1 MKTRK
6 RLVMVLMSAGVPL
19 LCYLA
24 GYLHFVSPMPMR
36 VGPSKRESVEPVFR
50 TARLSIIRLFRPAVT
65 LDQALFPGRWDLKR
79 FQLPPTDLAGLRKM
93 SPFRARVESVG
104 RTMPHNTGISTLR
117 LGLRFESGHFL
128 QIAEPGA
135 TEQMFALARS
145 LMDTRLH
152 EFPSSWFDA
161 K

>member
-1 MKTRK
+1 
-6 RLVMVLMSAGVPL
+6 MSAGILL
-19 LCYLA
+19 LCYIG
-24 GYLHFVSPMPMR
+24 GYLGFVHPMPVR
-36 VGPSKRESVEPVFR
+36 AGPSNRESVEPVFR
-50 TARLSIIRLFRPAVT
+50 TARHSIIRLFRPAVAV
-65 LDQALFPGRWDLKR
+65 DQALFPGRWELER

-93 SPFRARVESVG
+93 SPFHARVESVG
-104 RTMPHNTGISTLR
+104 RTMPHSTGVSTLH

-128 QIAEPGA
+128 QFDEPGA
-135 TEQMFALARS
+135 TEQMFALAGS